1 MAERQECRL
10 MKIKVAVV
18 SLIIQIKL
26 IKFIL

>member
-1 MAERQECRL
+1 MAERQECRFT
-10 MKIKVAVV
+10 KIKVAVV